1 MILIGQYDSP
11 FVRRVGIALTLY
23 GIDFEHQRWSVW
35 GDAERIAAHNPL
47 RRVPT
52 LVLDDGT
59 SLLETW
65 AILDAL
71 DEQVGRDRALVP
83 ASGRARRDALRIT
96 ALASGFADKAVSL
109 LYEGLVR
116 SEPSASWIE
125 RCRVQMRAT
134 LDQLEREFLS
144 INTTY
149 WTGDAPGH
157 ADIACACSLTF
168 AREAHPQ
175 FFEGGNW
182 PRLFA
187 LADACEQLEPF
198 RAIHQPIINNLSR

>member
-1 MILIGQYDSP
+1 MLLIGQYDSP

-23 GIDFEHQRWSVW
+23 GLDFEHQRWSVW
-35 GDAERIAAHNPL
+35 GDAERIAVHNPL

-71 DEQVGRDRALVP
+71 DEMVGRERALVP
-83 ASGRARRDALRIT
+83 ASGTARREALRIT

-109 LYEGLVR
+109 LYEGLLR
-116 SEPSASWIE
+116 REPSASWMQ
-125 RCRVQMRAT
+125 RCQVQMRAT
-134 LDQLEREFLS
+134 LDQLEREFS
-144 INTTY
+144 PVSTTF
-149 WTGDAPGH
+149 WAGAAPGH

-175 FFEGGNW
+175 LFEGGSW

-187 LADACEQLEPF
+187 LDQACEELAPF
-198 RAIHQPIINNLSR
+198 RAIHQPIVNNLSR